1 MVMVDVILLR
11 LDKVEDTSFE
21 TSHSS
26 YAIEAFCYNGVFGS
40 GGGGEVSVLLIDLAV
55 NPDDSQNPEAL
66 KGQME
71 QFGQAMES
79 ET

>member
-26 YAIEAFCYNGVFGS
+26 YAIEAFCYNGVFDP
-40 GGGGEVSVLLIDLAV
+40 EV
-55 NPDDSQNPEAL
+55 E
-66 KGQME
+66 E
-71 QFGQAMES
+71 RYQFY
-79 ET
+79 